1 MNECGNIL
9 GIVLTLLVLDCAA
22 QNDHDVSPDTVID
35 FSVSRHRGIKGDGSI
50 VYVLAKD
57 NQTLVAYRGQE
68 VLWQVNVINQCGIP
82 ASGEATVR
90 YLRLESDQLKVI
102 FGKHDHATINIYT
115 GELICDGADKRVR

>member
-1 MNECGNIL
+1 MDQWRNIL
-9 GIVLTLLVLDCAA
+9 GILLALLIVDCAA
-22 QNDHDVSPDTVID
+22 QNDHNVSPDTVID

-57 NQTLVAYRGQE
+57 DQTLVAYRGKE

-82 ASGEATVR
+82 ASGVATVR

-115 GELICDGADKRVR
+115 GELTCDGADKRIR